1 MRILTSL
8 LNLEKFSLPGKS
20 LAERFGT
27 LMSVCRYA
35 YVEFTEPNLINQAVA
50 LDNSEFRGRALKVCV
65 EVSIYIFCW
74 Q

>member
-1 MRILTSL
+1 MRILTCL

-50 LDNSEFRGRALKVCV
+50 LDNSEFRGRALKVCAD
-65 EVSIYIFCW
+65 VSVYLSFW